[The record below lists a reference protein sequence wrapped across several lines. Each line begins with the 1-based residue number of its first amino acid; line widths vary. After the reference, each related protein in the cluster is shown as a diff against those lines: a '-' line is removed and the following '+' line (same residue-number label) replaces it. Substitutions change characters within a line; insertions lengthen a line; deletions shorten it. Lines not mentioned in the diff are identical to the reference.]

1 MTIDSITTPFGPL
14 AKAQVFGHPYH
25 GPVQSSQLTLPNA
38 ATMSYLQPSSADAW
52 ALTLAGV
59 PAVVRSEADLVRDE
73 ASGFQ
78 WLQKLVI
85 SGEIPQVYGK
95 RLVGDQ
101 PGWLWRDSAGVVWQ
115 MTLPRLSTYQTS
127 IRVRVRKFGR
137 IGAPVF
143 TPIDVD
149 LSHLVDNGYPT
160 VSLETTTNSDLDDT
174 LLRICDINADGSKVI
189 VGIFAEPPQTVHDG
203 FWILRRPVQ
212 NALGFVRID
221 VADGDPVPALSLTT
235 LRNHRAVLGSVS
247 GSDTRDPSDGYTSL
261 PIIDFVRTGT
271 VTYTSSSVYSG
282 RIISMYFG
290 AGDVEKE
297 ITIGYNFSDVLTRE
311 FGDFTVDVPGSPA
324 SSFTEKFTRVSRSS
338 IRSLQIDGA
347 EVASVD
353 PASTLNANE
362 AVAED
367 LTFYYPLGVNYYWL
381 RRDLPATDSALT
393 PYDELAA
400 LGGSKNAPQLS
411 LWEYSKKLY
420 CLFRIDALS
429 GVPDGLVTWTNSF
442 GPGISAAAPTPAS
455 GGWIATGFAG
465 RLANGPATW
474 FRAVDPLTGAVSA
487 VKTSPICYV

>member
-1 MTIDSITTPFGPL
+1 VIHTLNGVLGPL
-14 AKAQVFGHPYH
+14 EKVSIWGHPYH

-38 ATMSYLQPSSADAW
+38 STMSYLQPSSADSW
-52 ALTLAGV
+52 AITLTGV
-59 PAVVRSEADLVRDE
+59 PAVIRSESEQIQDE

-78 WLQKLVI
+78 WLQKVVI

-101 PGWLWRDSAGVVWQ
+101 PSWLWRDSAGVVWQ

-137 IGAPVF
+137 IGESAF
-143 TPIDVD
+143 TPVDVD

-160 VSLETTTNSDLDDT
+160 VSLATVTSSDLDDT
-174 LLRICDINADGSKVI
+174 LLRVCDINADGSKAI
-189 VGIFAEPPQTVHDG
+189 VGIFAEPPQTIYDG
-203 FWILRRPVQ
+203 IYILRRPVQ

-221 VADGDPVPALSLTT
+221 ITDGETVPSLSLTT

-271 VTYTSSSVYSG
+271 VAYTSSSVYSG

-290 AGDVEKE
+290 AAGVEKE
-297 ITIGYNFSDVLTRE
+297 ITIGYNSSDVLTRE
-311 FGDFTVDVPGSPA
+311 FGDFTVDVPGYPA

-353 PASTLNANE
+353 PASILNADE
-362 AVAED
+362 AIAED

-381 RRDLPATDSALT
+381 RRDLPATDSALE

-400 LGGSKNAPQLS
+400 LGGSKNSPQIA

-420 CLFRIDALS
+420 CLYRIDALS
-429 GVPDGLVTWTNSF
+429 GFTDGLVTWTNSF
-442 GPGISAAAPTPAS
+442 GPGISATAPTPAS

-465 RLANGPATW
+465 RLADGPATW
-474 FRAVDPLTGAVSA
+474 FRAVDPLTDDVST
-487 VKTSPICYV
+487 VRTSPICYV